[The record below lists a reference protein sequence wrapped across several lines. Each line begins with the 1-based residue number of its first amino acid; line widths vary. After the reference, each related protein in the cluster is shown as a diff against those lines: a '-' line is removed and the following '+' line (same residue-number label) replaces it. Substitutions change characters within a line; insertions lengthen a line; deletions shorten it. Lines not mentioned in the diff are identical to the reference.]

1 MAREIITE
9 KDIQRYNQSEAAV
22 RLPDGST
29 YPLSRDGYFDRLFK
43 YIPAEIVAG
52 YTFVLGVVKQLT
64 DTGQQMFWQWSLFA
78 LFSILTP
85 LYLLKIQKVHKFQ
98 QHAISLI
105 SFVVWVFALGGPFAL
120 CRWYIPVYGSILLP
134 VFTLVAAI
142 FEAEK

>member
-52 YTFVLGVVKQLT
+52 YTFVLGVV
-64 DTGQQMFWQWSLFA
+64 
-78 LFSILTP
+78 
-85 LYLLKIQKVHKFQ
+85 
-98 QHAISLI
+98 
-105 SFVVWVFALGGPFAL
+105 
-120 CRWYIPVYGSILLP
+120 
-134 VFTLVAAI
+134 
-142 FEAEK
+142 